1 MYENSITGGTRALD
15 LLSRIGAEERVG
27 QSLSADTIVLYSRK
41 IRQAASR
48 VAGGEISRL
57 TPEMLVRDLSDRV
70 DNSQITRAT
79 ARLEKASA
87 LFWIA
92 SEAQS
97 LMDSGDLVIDRYES
111 AYRDIQ
117 FLGTSG
123 LPKKS
128 GMTSS
133 PNLKAFPDEAVD
145 ILSKAA
151 IDDRNL
157 NLLHGLLF
165 IRANLVVGLRPIE
178 WLNAALIKHQK
189 TDPLG
194 EFVIGKDGEIETCIA
209 LRVYNAKQS
218 VERANGEHRIIMLEG
233 LTDQNLSYIRKWLA
247 AIKEL
252 YTPEIAGLS
261 YGDKTKRIYDSLQR
275 AIRRTL
281 LSKGW
286 EGSVP
291 SIYGTRHQAVANAKA
306 DGQDRRQIAA
316 LFGHASEETAHRHY
330 ARKFSGY
337 TGRSMRAA
345 RESLLAVRYTQVKAP
360 QDAAQWSEPSP
371 RPGPRPDK
379 S

>member
-1 MYENSITGGTRALD
+1 MYDHSITGGARALD
-15 LLSRIGAEERVG
+15 LLSRIGAEDRVG
-27 QSLSADTIVLYSRK
+27 QALSADTIVLYSRK

-48 VAGGEISRL
+48 VAGGEISQL
-57 TPEMLVRDLSDRV
+57 TPEMLVRDLTDRI
-70 DNSQITRAT
+70 DSNEITRAT
-79 ARLEKASA
+79 ARLEKAAA

-92 SEAQS
+92 SQAQS
-97 LMDSGDLVIDRYES
+97 LMDSGELAFDRYEA

-117 FLGTSG
+117 YLGTSA

-128 GMTSS
+128 ALTSS
-133 PNLKAFPDEAVD
+133 PNLKAFPDEAVE
-145 ILSKAA
+145 ILSNAA
-151 IDDRNL
+151 MTDRSL

-165 IRANLVVGLRPIE
+165 VRANLVVGLRPIE
-178 WLNAALIKHQK
+178 WINAALVKHQK

-194 EFVIGKDGEIETCIA
+194 EQIIGQNGEPENCIA

-218 VERANGEHRIIMLEG
+218 VDRANGEHRIIMLEG
-233 LTDQNLSYIRKWLA
+233 VSEQNLSYIRKWLA
-247 AIKEL
+247 AIKQVC
-252 YTPEIAGLS
+252 TPEIMQLS
-261 YGDKTKRIYDSLQR
+261 YGEKTKKIYDSLQR

-281 LSKGW
+281 LNNGW
-286 EGSVP
+286 TGSVP

-316 LFGHASEETAHRHY
+316 LFGHSSEETAHRHY

-345 RESLLAVRYTQVKAP
+345 RESLLAVRYTQAAP
-360 QDAAQWSEPSP
+360 EVTQWTDPATLST
-371 RPGPRPDK
+371 PRPDK